1 MHLVSQEIFKRG
13 KIKTLTLAMEEENE
27 IEFIAQNLKI
37 QAPEIAEYLSGF
49 ILSFLHKVFRLT
61 G

>member
-13 KIKTLTLAMEEENE
+13 KIKTLTLAMEEGNE

-49 ILSFLHKVFRLT
+49 ILSF
-61 G
+61 